1 MRENLSEVT
10 FELRNEGLKGWIG
23 MRKEKMDGNS
33 IDREKNMYKGPVR
46 IERSPKK
53 SRETGIKKVEVSLE
67 QEEILVKKDPKIP

>member
-1 MRENLSEVT
+1 
-10 FELRNEGLKGWIG
+10 
-23 MRKEKMDGNS
+23 MDGNS

-53 SRETGIKKVEVSLE
+53 SRETGIEKVEVSLE